1 MTLVALVTGASSGIG
16 AATARRLARAGF
28 VVYGAAR
35 RLDRLAALEGEGVR
49 PLALDVTDDASMVA
63 AVERVVAEQGR
74 IDVLVNNAGYG
85 SYGAVEDVPQEEAR
99 RQIEVNL
106 FGLARLIQLVL
117 PAMRAQGSGRI
128 VNVTSMGGRI
138 ATAFGGW
145 YHASK
150 HAVEGLSDSLRQ
162 EVARFGIDVVV
173 IEPGG
178 IRTGGVVSRHGPGSR
193 PRRTVLTASG
203 LAPRPQCWATPARSA
218 VAPTRTWS
226 PGRSSAPSRRSVR
239 APVTR
244 WAWEPSRSCSPA
256 AFCRTAP
263 WTPSSPASSAE
274 PARKRRSTGAAVTS
288 ACVGWTLSV
297 ILIGFAPH
305 RVRSVLPLACIKRWM
320 RCSKSGDSRDERR
333 RHVRA

>member
-1 MTLVALVTGASSGIG
+1 MTSVALVTGASSGIG

-74 IDVLVNNAGYG
+74 IEIGLVVGDQQQRIDVLVNNAGYG

-128 VNVTSMGGRI
+128 VNVTSMGGKI

-162 EVARFGIDVVV
+162 EVAPFGIDVAV

-178 IRTGGVVSRHGPGSR
+178 IRTEWGGIAARTGLAASADGPYGERARAAAAMLGNPSAISRGSDPDVVARAIERAVTAKR
-193 PRRTVLTASG
+193 PRTRYAMGMGAKPILF
-203 LAPRPQCWATPARSA
+203 AR
-218 VAPTRTWS
+218 R
-226 PGRSSAPSRRSVR
+226 
-239 APVTR
+239 
-244 WAWEPSRSCSPA
+244 
-256 AFCRTAP
+256 
-263 WTPSSPASSAE
+263 
-274 PARKRRSTGAAVTS
+274 
-288 ACVGWTLSV
+288 
-297 ILIGFAPH
+297 
-305 RVRSVLPLACIKRWM
+305 VLP
-320 RCSKSGDSRDERR
+320 D
-333 RHVRA
+333 RAMDAIFARVVG

>member
-1 MTLVALVTGASSGIG
+1 MTSVALVTGASSGIG

-162 EVARFGIDVVV
+162 EVAPFGIDVVV

-178 IRTGGVVSRHGPGSR
+178 IRTEWGGIAARTGLAASADGPYGERARAAAGMLGNPSAISRGSDPDVVARAIERAVTAKR
-193 PRRTVLTASG
+193 PRTRYAMGMGAKPILF
-203 LAPRPQCWATPARSA
+203 AR
-218 VAPTRTWS
+218 R
-226 PGRSSAPSRRSVR
+226 
-239 APVTR
+239 
-244 WAWEPSRSCSPA
+244 
-256 AFCRTAP
+256 
-263 WTPSSPASSAE
+263 
-274 PARKRRSTGAAVTS
+274 
-288 ACVGWTLSV
+288 
-297 ILIGFAPH
+297 
-305 RVRSVLPLACIKRWM
+305 VLP
-320 RCSKSGDSRDERR
+320 D
-333 RHVRA
+333 RAMDAIFARVVG